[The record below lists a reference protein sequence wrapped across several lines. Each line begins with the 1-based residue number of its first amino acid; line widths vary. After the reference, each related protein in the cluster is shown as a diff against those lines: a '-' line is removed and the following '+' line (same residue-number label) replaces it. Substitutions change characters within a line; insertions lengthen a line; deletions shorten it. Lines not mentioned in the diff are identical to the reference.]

1 MSQTLSNR
9 ICLAYSLPVVS
20 TAWLFAPIGV
30 VQGIYAK
37 YFGVPLTTI
46 ATVLLIARLF
56 DAITD
61 PAIGYYADR
70 YYQRRRTYKP
80 FILAGGLLFIVSSYF
95 LYVPPEGV
103 STFYFTV
110 CFLAFY
116 FAWTLFEMPHIT
128 WASQLAPTSEA
139 KTRIYS
145 FRSVAKYIGWL
156 LFYTVPLLPFFETSE
171 ITPETLKV
179 CVILASVLMLVF
191 LAISLTTNVDQTN
204 DAGHGVD
211 TTLLPRDTDT
221 VANPSQSF
229 RHLLLSIVN
238 DKPLVIFVG
247 AYMLV
252 AIATSLWY
260 TLVFLYVDAYL
271 GAGKQY
277 AGIFLIAFA
286 VGIAVTPLWYKLAV
300 WWGKKN
306 TWLMAT
312 VLLMISFVLTGLMTP
327 TNTNFTTLVILKI
340 IQTMGFACLAAV
352 TPAMLSEIVDYN
364 QWKTGKE
371 HSATYFAI
379 WTFMMKMEVAIAGAL
394 GLAIAGWYGFDATAA
409 SHSEQSIFGITLAI
423 AWLPLAFSALGLI
436 AIFYV
441 PIDERRHR
449 TIRKRLNARTA
460 RLNQSQASNTAS
472 SINTIKHSELV
483 DGNM

>member
-61 PAIGYYADR
+61 PVIGYYADR

-80 FILAGGLLFIVSSYF
+80 FILAGGILFILTSYF
-95 LYVPPEGV
+95 LYVPPAGV

-128 WASQLAPTSEA
+128 WASQLAPSSEA

-145 FRSVAKYIGWL
+145 FRSMAKYSGWL
-156 LFYTVPLLPFFETSE
+156 LFYTVPLLPVFETSE

-179 CVILASVLMLVF
+179 TVILASVLMLVF
-191 LAISLTTNVDQTN
+191 LAISLISNVGRANNASN
-204 DAGHGVD
+204 DVDRDSVALGVD
-211 TTLLPRDTDT
+211 GTAR
-221 VANPSQSF
+221 PSQSF

-238 DKPLVIFVG
+238 NKPLVIFIG

-260 TLVFLYVDAYL
+260 SLIFLYVDAYL

-300 WWGKKN
+300 CWGKKM
-306 TWLMAT
+306 TWLLAIG
-312 VLLMISFVLTGLMTP
+312 LLMVSFVLTGLMSP
-327 TNTNFTTLVILKI
+327 ENTNFTTLVILKI

-352 TPAMLSEIVDYN
+352 APAMLSEIIDYN
-364 QWKTGKE
+364 QWKTGRE
-371 HSATYFAI
+371 QSATYFAI
-379 WTFMMKMEVAIAGAL
+379 FTFMAKMEAAIAGAL
-394 GLAIAGWYGFDATAA
+394 GLAIAGWYGFDAAA
-409 SHSEQSIFGITLAI
+409 TSHSEHSVFGITLAI
-423 AWLPLAFSALGLI
+423 AWLPLVFAALGLV
-436 AIFYV
+436 AVFLL
-441 PIDERRHR
+441 PINERRHKA
-449 TIRKRLNARTA
+449 IRCRLDARVA
-460 RLNQSQASNTAS
+460 RMT
-472 SINTIKHSELV
+472 
-483 DGNM
+483 